1 MNNFPTI
8 ADHIL
13 IWAFGIIIP
22 FLSGLQSDKLS
33 GSIILDSRSR
43 IRLYLANSMMLGL
56 AGSSILILWL
66 VLQRPFGTLGLKSI
80 DWKHQEV
87 VIPVVILFMLLYLVD
102 TFFTYKAVEGVEEVE
117 AVEAAKGAEAVSNES
132 STLDWIKRYSFLPQ
146 QRSELPSYLLLCLC
160 AGIFEEI
167 IYRGFM
173 VTYFLP
179 TVTNNIPWMAIIAPS
194 VFFSLAHYYQGW
206 TAVLKIVVFS
216 MLFSIIFIYT
226 KSLYPTIIIHFIID
240 VLSGIIYM
248 VQQQKVRQQSKK
260 HT

>member
-1 MNNFPTI
+1 MDNFPSI

-33 GSIILDSRSR
+33 GNITFDTRAR
-43 IRLYLANSMMLGL
+43 IRLYLANSMMLSL
-56 AGSSILILWL
+56 AGSSILILWMA
-66 VLQRPFGTLGLKSI
+66 LQRPFNTLGLKSI
-80 DWKHQEV
+80 DWHHQEV
-87 VIPVVILFMLLYLVD
+87 VILTTTLFILLY
-102 TFFTYKAVEGVEEVE
+102 FTDAYITHKAIRK
-117 AVEAAKGAEAVSNES
+117 KG
-132 STLDWIKRYSFLPQ
+132 STPEWINRYSFLPH
-146 QRSELPSYLLLCLC
+146 RRIELPSYLLLCLS

-173 VTYFLP
+173 VTYFMP
-179 TVTNNIPWMAIIAPS
+179 TGNNIPWMAILAPS
-194 VFFSLAHYYQGW
+194 VLFSLAHYYQGW

-226 KSLYPTIIIHFIID
+226 KSIYPTIIIHFLVD
-240 VLSGIIYM
+240 VLSGIFYM
-248 VQQQKVRQQSKK
+248 VQQQKVRQQSEE